1 MSSCTFKPKG
11 MSYTEFLRS
20 KKSTAVK
27 VINTKKLRD
36 ASDITTQR
44 RLGSSQVFAL
54 NNNEVKGV
62 INHPPDFSQE
72 PLRELQSSYKDGGSS
87 RRPGDASD
95 FTAYTGGQA
104 IGKEIKAGMPAG
116 KLVQTPA
123 IRLTSPAVPQS
134 ASDFTRR
141 TQGCKD
147 ALGEPHQAATV
158 TPPKFIDDTIRNLGN
173 PTLCTSGSVTRAGR
187 CANSITSRPANHSIK
202 AETAFPKVPN
212 RPSQAGGQYAIKG
225 DREPGKQA
233 GVFGGVTIA
242 HVKSNI
248 PVKSIRTRSGVNVNY
263 KVGAATREIKMVRDH
278 HGNDLKV
285 NPHRVPKPY
294 VNVKRQVDQKKI
306 NKPVNTFT
314 VN

>member
-20 KKSTAVK
+20 KKSTNVK
-27 VINTKKLRD
+27 VINTKKLQD

-44 RLGSSQVFAL
+44 RLGASRVFAL
-54 NNNEVKGV
+54 NNAQVKGV

-72 PLRELQSSYKDGGSS
+72 PLHQLQSSYKNGGSG

-95 FTAYTGGQA
+95 FTAYAGGQA
-104 IGKEIKAGMPAG
+104 IGKEIKAGLPAARIT
-116 KLVQTPA
+116 QTPA
-123 IRLTSPAVPQS
+123 ISLTSPAVPQS

-158 TPPKFIDDTIRNLGN
+158 TPPVFVDDTIRNLGN
-173 PTLCTSGSVTRAGR
+173 PRLCTTNSNAKSGA
-187 CANSITSRPANHSIK
+187 CANSITTRPANHSIK
-202 AETAFPKVPN
+202 AHTAFPDTPN
-212 RPSQAGGQYAIKG
+212 RPSQGGGQYALKG
-225 DREPGKQA
+225 DREPGKEA
-233 GVFGGVTIA
+233 GAFGGVTIA

-248 PVKSIRTRSGVNVNY
+248 PVRSIRTKTGVNAHY
-263 KVGAATREIKMVRDH
+263 KVGAATHEIKMVRDH

-285 NPHRVPKPY
+285 NPHRVPTPY
-294 VNVKRQVDQKKI
+294 VNVAHQVDQKKI

>member
-1 MSSCTFKPKG
+1 MSTCTFKPKG

-27 VINTKKLRD
+27 VINTKKLQD

-54 NNNEVKGV
+54 KNTQVKGV

-72 PLRELQSSYKDGGSS
+72 PLHQIQSSYKAGGSG

-95 FTAYTGGQA
+95 FTAYTGGQS
-104 IGKEIKAGMPAG
+104 IGKEIKAGMPAARIT
-116 KLVQTPA
+116 QTPA

-134 ASDFTRR
+134 ASDFTRM

-173 PTLCTSGSVTRAGR
+173 PRLCTTGSLTKTGT
-187 CANSITSRPANHSIK
+187 CATSITTRPANHSIK
-202 AETAFPKVPN
+202 AESAFPHVPN

-225 DREPGKQA
+225 DLEPGKQA

-263 KVGAATREIKMVRDH
+263 KVGAALDNIPYVEKH
-278 HGNDLKV
+278 HGNDLRV
-285 NPHRVPKPY
+285 NPQRRF
-294 VNVKRQVDQKKI
+294 VKYKIPAGTSPHLKI
-306 NKPVNTFT
+306 NKPINTI
-314 VN
+314 

>member
-1 MSSCTFKPKG
+1 

-27 VINTKKLRD
+27 VINTKKLQD

-44 RLGSSQVFAL
+44 RLGASQVFAL
-54 NNNEVKGV
+54 NNDEVKGV

-72 PLRELQSSYKDGGSS
+72 PLHQLQSSYKTGGSG

-104 IGKEIKAGMPAG
+104 IGKEIQAGLPPARIT
-116 KLVQTPA
+116 QTPT

-134 ASDFTRR
+134 ASDLTRR
-141 TQGCKD
+141 TQGCKE

-158 TPPKFIDDTIRNLGN
+158 TPPVFVDDTIRNLGN
-173 PTLCTSGSVTRAGR
+173 PTQCTTGSITRTGT
-187 CANSITSRPANHSIK
+187 CANSIANRPANHSIK
-202 AETAFPKVPN
+202 AHTAFPRVPN
-212 RPSQAGGQYAIKG
+212 RPSQAGGQYALKG

-248 PVKSIRTRSGVNVNY
+248 PVKSIRTRSGINVNY

-285 NPHRVPKPY
+285 NPHRVPTPY